1 VENGMNELAL
11 VQKVWNY
18 AHVLRDR
25 GVPYQ
30 AYISQISYLLF
41 LKMDEERAGLV
52 ASGLIKADGSAI
64 PEDCGWPVL
73 RDLQGEELTRRYSAI
88 LDKLSRRSGIVGTTF
103 LKAQNEIQDP
113 AKLRRLVG
121 LIDGETWLGLGV
133 DVKGS
138 IYEGLLERNAQEVK
152 SGAGQYF
159 TPRALIDAM
168 VTVVD
173 PEPRETIH
181 DPACGTGGFLLA
193 AWEHMRKKPLAR
205 NAEIYTAM
213 RSRFSGIDI
222 VPEVVRLCAMN
233 FYLHDIAGRESPIEA
248 RDALLGD
255 GGRTY
260 DVVLTNPPF
269 GKKQSYRI
277 VRDDGEI
284 DTEREDNDRQ
294 DFFVTTS
301 NKHLNFLQHIMT
313 VLAENGRAAVV
324 MPDNV
329 LFEGGAGETIRRR
342 LLHNFDFHTLL
353 RLPTGIFY
361 KQGVKANVLFFD
373 KKRVSAEPNTKELW
387 IYDLRTN
394 RRFTLKEQPMARA
407 DLDDF
412 VARYKSG
419 RRHERAE
426 TEHFR
431 ALCMPTL
438 SPATRSISTFSGSR
452 TTRSTIP
459 TSCRRPTRSPPK
471 SSRTSKP
478 HSTAS
483 ARWHSACR
491 QGERRTPRDCWSFSG
506 GQVQLCRYRQFK

>member
-1 VENGMNELAL
+1 VNETAL

-18 AHVLRDR
+18 AHVLRDQ

-52 ASGLIKADGSAI
+52 ASGLIKGENSAI
-64 PEDCGWPVL
+64 PEDCRWPVL

-88 LDKLSRRSGIVGTTF
+88 LDQLSRLSGIVGTTF

-168 VTVVD
+168 MTVID

-193 AWEHMRKKPLAR
+193 AWEHVRKKPLAR
-205 NAEIYTAM
+205 NAEVYTAM

-233 FYLHDIAGRESPIEA
+233 LYLHDIAGRESPVEA

-255 GGRTY
+255 GGKTY

-284 DTEREDNDRQ
+284 DTEREDYDRQ

-301 NKHLNFLQHIMT
+301 NKQLNFLQHIMT

-342 LLHNFDFHTLL
+342 LLHNFDFHTLV

-394 RRFTLKEQPMARA
+394 QRFTLKERPMARA

-412 VARYKSG
+412 VACYKSG
-419 RRHERAE
+419 RRRERTETDRFRHFAHAE
-426 TEHFR
+426 LVARDKINLDIFW
-431 ALCMPTL
+431 LKDDTL
-438 SPATRSISTFSGSR
+438 DDPDLLPPPDEIAAEILESR
-452 TTRSTIP
+452 P
-459 TSCRRPTRSPPK
+459 
-471 SSRTSKP
+471 
-478 HSTAS
+478 
-483 ARWHSACR
+483 
-491 QGERRTPRDCWSFSG
+491 
-506 GQVQLCRYRQFK
+506 

>member
-1 VENGMNELAL
+1 MNETAL

-18 AHVLRDR
+18 AHVLRDQ

-30 AYISQISYLLF
+30 SYISQISYLLF
-41 LKMDEERAGLV
+41 LKMDDERAELVTQGLL
-52 ASGLIKADGSAI
+52 AANGSPIPADCRWAA
-64 PEDCGWPVL
+64 L
-73 RDLQGEELTRRYSAI
+73 RDLQGEELTKRYSQI
-88 LDKLSRRSGIVGTTF
+88 LDKLSRQSGMIGTIF

-113 AKLRRLVG
+113 AKLKRLVG
-121 LIDGETWLGLGV
+121 LIDGERWLEHGI

-173 PEPRETIH
+173 PDPRETVH

-193 AWEHMRKKPLAR
+193 AWEHIRKKPLAR
-205 NAEIYTAM
+205 NAEIYHAM
-213 RSRFSGIDI
+213 RSRFSGVDI

-233 FYLHDIAGRESPIEA
+233 LYLHDIAGSDSPIEA
-248 RDALLGD
+248 RDALLGA
-255 GGRTY
+255 GGKTF

-284 DTEREDNDRQ
+284 DTERDDYDRQ

-301 NKHLNFLQHIMT
+301 NKQLNFLQHIMT
-313 VLAENGRAAVV
+313 ILAEDGCAGVV
-324 MPDNV
+324 LPDNV

-373 KKRVSAEPNTKELW
+373 KKPVSEKANTKELW

-394 RRFTLKEQPMARA
+394 QRFTLKERPMVRA

-412 VARYKSG
+412 VACFAGGARAKRRESERFRRFSYGDLVG
-419 RRHERAE
+419 RDKVNLDIFWLKDDALDDPDLLPPPEEVAAEIVENLEAALER
-426 TEHFR
+426 FR
-431 ALCMPTL
+431 RVAGALN
-438 SPATRSISTFSGSR
+438 RS
-452 TTRSTIP
+452 
-459 TSCRRPTRSPPK
+459 
-471 SSRTSKP
+471 
-478 HSTAS
+478 
-483 ARWHSACR
+483 
-491 QGERRTPRDCWSFSG
+491 
-506 GQVQLCRYRQFK
+506 

>member
-1 VENGMNELAL
+1 MNELAL

-18 AHVLRDR
+18 AHVLRDQ

-41 LKMDEERAGLV
+41 LKMDDERAGLV
-52 ASGLIKADGSAI
+52 ASGLIKGEDSAI
-64 PEDCGWPVL
+64 PEDCRWPVL

-88 LDKLSRRSGIVGTTF
+88 LDKLSRLSGIIGTIF

-173 PEPRETIH
+173 PEPRETVH
-181 DPACGTGGFLLA
+181 DPACGTGGFLLWG
-193 AWEHMRKKPLAR
+193 WEHMRKKPLAR
-205 NAEIYTAM
+205 NAEVYTAM
-213 RSRFSGIDI
+213 RSHFSGIDI

-233 FYLHDIAGRESPIEA
+233 LYLHDIAGRESPIEA

-255 GGRTY
+255 GGKTY

-284 DTEREDNDRQ
+284 DTEREDYDRQ

-301 NKHLNFLQHIMT
+301 NKQLNFLQHIMT

-329 LFEGGAGETIRRR
+329 LFEGGAGETIRHR
-342 LLHNFDFHTLL
+342 LLHNFDFHILL

-387 IYDLRTN
+387 IYDFRTN
-394 RRFTLKEQPMARA
+394 QRFTLVERRMEHD
-407 DLDDF
+407 DLNDF
-412 VARYKSG
+412 VACYKSG
-419 RRHERAE
+419 QRHERAE
-426 TEHFR
+426 TDRFR
-431 ALCMPTL
+431 RFVHAELVARDKINLDIFWLRDDTLDDPDLLPPPDEIAAEIVENLEGALDRFRRVAL
-438 SPATRSISTFSGSR
+438 SLQ
-452 TTRSTIP
+452 
-459 TSCRRPTRSPPK
+459 
-471 SSRTSKP
+471 
-478 HSTAS
+478 S
-483 ARWHSACR
+483 A
-491 QGERRTPRDCWSFSG
+491 
-506 GQVQLCRYRQFK
+506 K

>member
-1 VENGMNELAL
+1 MCCAIR
-11 VQKVWNY
+11 
-18 AHVLRDR
+18 AC
-25 GVPYQ
+25 PYQ

-41 LKMDEERAGLV
+41 LKMDEERGGLV
-52 ASGLIKADGSAI
+52 GLGLIKDPRSAI
-64 PEDCGWPVL
+64 PEDCRWPVL

-88 LDKLSRRSGIVGTTF
+88 LDKLSRLSGIVGTIF

-168 VTVVD
+168 VSVVD
-173 PEPRETIH
+173 PEPRETVH

-193 AWEHMRKKPLAR
+193 AWEQMRKKPLAR

-213 RSRFSGIDI
+213 RSRFSGVDI

-233 FYLHDIAGRESPIEA
+233 LYLHDIAGRESPVEA

-284 DTEREDNDRQ
+284 DTEREDYDRQ

-301 NKHLNFLQHIMT
+301 NKQLNFLQHIMT
-313 VLAENGRAAVV
+313 VLAENGRAGVV

-342 LLHNFDFHTLL
+342 LLHNFDFHTLV

-373 KKRVSAEPNTKELW
+373 KKRVSAEPNTKDLW

-394 RRFTLKEQPMARA
+394 QRFTLKERPMTRGN
-407 DLDDF
+407 LDDF
-412 VARYKSG
+412 VACYKSG
-419 RRHERAE
+419 RRRAP
-426 TEHFR
+426 R
-431 ALCMPTL
+431 PNASGVSPMPSS
-438 SPATRSISTFSGSR
+438 SPATRSISTSSGLR

-459 TSCRRPTRSPPK
+459 TCCRRPTRSPPR
-471 SSRTSKP
+471 SSRTWKLR
-478 HSTAS
+478 STAS
-483 ARWHSACR
+483 ARSR
-491 QGERRTPRDCWSFSG
+491 
-506 GQVQLCRYRQFK
+506 